1 VLRNR
6 PAAGHYRGL
15 ADPPSTFSIQ
25 RRSRSSATLMG
36 FRALCPSQLCSGG
49 DLAIAFRRVFSTSV
63 VTLPRAVEPRATR
76 DVFDVRHRCRGPAGV
91 IDGHGPIFFKLRLLG
106 FGPTGQP
113 FSSIAAAPP
122 RLGYEGAASIHEPFL
137 PWACPLSGLESV
149 EPRIATSGSYPLVG
163 FVFAAVGGLRNGVRC
178 FRTVTPPIPP
188 ATQRRP
194 SAS

>member
-1 VLRNR
+1 MLRNR

-25 RRSRSSATLMG
+25 RRSRCSATLMG

-106 FGPTGQP
+106 FGPAGQP

-122 RLGYEGAASIHEPFL
+122 RLGYEGPRRFTNRFCLGLVLFQVLSPSNPGSPLLGPIRSWALSSRRSAGCATASG
-137 PWACPLSGLESV
+137 A
-149 EPRIATSGSYPLVG
+149 
-163 FVFAAVGGLRNGVRC
+163 FAR
-178 FRTVTPPIPP
+178 
-188 ATQRRP
+188 
-194 SAS
+194 